1 MAHPVRTSLYNAAL
15 KAMFTIQP
23 ERIHDI
29 ISSGLG
35 ILQVV
40 TPLNRIMEK
49 IIAVHD
55 PRLEQ
60 DVFGVTFPRP
70 LGLAAGFDKDATSPD
85 AWTAVGFGYAELGTV
100 TASPQPG
107 NPPPRLFRLKA
118 DRGILNRMGFN
129 NIGAAAV
136 ADNLRRRTSD
146 DVIGINIGKTKVVPV
161 DQAADDYRRSATLL
175 GDLADYLVINVSSPN
190 TPGLRNLQAVDE
202 LRPIIDVVQQST
214 NTPVLV
220 KIAPDLAD
228 DDIDAVADL
237 AKEMGLAGIV
247 ATNTTISRDGL
258 NTPKN
263 KVEKMGA
270 GGVSGPRLTQRAL
283 EVTQRLYDKLEG
295 KLAIISVGG
304 ISSPKDAWDRIAAG
318 ANLLQIY
325 TALIYEGPDLIRD
338 IHKDLLR
345 QLDVHGYQNL
355 SDAVGCK
362 QPYVPEE
369 DESEPQ
375 GGRVTSPTT

>member
-107 NPPPRLFRLKA
+107 NPAPRLFRLKA

-304 ISSPKDAWDRIAAG
+304 ISSPKDAWDRISAG

-325 TALIYEGPDLIRD
+325 TALIYEGPDLVRD

-369 DESEPQ
+369 DE
-375 GGRVTSPTT
+375 

>member
-107 NPPPRLFRLKA
+107 NPAPRLFRLKA